1 MPTVWAKTAT
11 NYSRL
16 LGVDPAIDWALRN
29 ENAPGRRYFFVSGDP
44 TDWFPVV
51 ILLNKG
57 SNVGVRDFW
66 EGIPFIAPKERKA
79 WKETQQI
86 PQFFLHA
93 PQGLD
98 ALKVFS
104 AMVKQAFLDKLIDPK
119 LNLVPRIV
127 ARIEL
132 SLPLRQRSLMKSPGK
147 GAGGSA

>member
-1 MPTVWAKTAT
+1 MPTVWTKTAT

-29 ENAPGRRYFFVSGDP
+29 EHAPGRRYFFVPGDP
-44 TDWFPVV
+44 TDWVPVV

-57 SNVGVRDFW
+57 SNVSVRDFW
-66 EGIPFIAPKERKA
+66 EGIPIIAPKQRKA

-86 PQFFLHA
+86 PQFFLDA
-93 PQGLD
+93 PKGLD

-104 AMVKQAFLDKLIDPK
+104 AMVNQEFLNKLIDPK

-132 SLPLRQRSLMKSPGK
+132 SLPLRERSLMKMPAN
-147 GAGGSA
+147 GAGDNG

>member
-1 MPTVWAKTAT
+1 MPKVWTTTPK

-29 ENAPGRRYFFVSGDP
+29 ESAPGRRYFFVPGDA

-57 SNVGVRDFW
+57 CNVSVRDFW
-66 EGIPFIAPKERKA
+66 EGIPFIDPKKRKE
-79 WKETQQI
+79 WKETLRI
-86 PQFFLHA
+86 SQFFLDA

-104 AMVKQAFLDKLIDPK
+104 AMVNQAFLDELINLK
-119 LNLVPRIV
+119 LVPGIV

-132 SLPLRQRSLMKSPGK
+132 SLPLRARSLMKSPGK
-147 GAGGSA
+147 GAGDNG